1 MGILDTPQSL
11 LLFSQLLFAYHKQ
24 KGDGKD
30 IVQVFIFSLFSNQ
43 ISNKQTSHYTEDNR
57 DS

>member
-24 KGDGKD
+24 KWDEKD

-43 ISNKQTSHYTEDNR
+43 ISNKQTFHYNVD
-57 DS
+57 